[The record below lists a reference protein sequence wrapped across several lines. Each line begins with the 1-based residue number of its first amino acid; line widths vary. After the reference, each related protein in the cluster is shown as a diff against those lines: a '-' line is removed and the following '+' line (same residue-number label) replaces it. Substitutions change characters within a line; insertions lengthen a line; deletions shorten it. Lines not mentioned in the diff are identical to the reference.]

1 LLSEIKRRVQ
11 VATTTIST
19 LESQKKELTKTKT
32 TTTTT
37 TTTTTVTEQITKI
50 TILIKQQEE
59 IIKTETVEQTKT
71 EKLLATLETDYKK
84 TLKDTNK
91 LKRDLKRGQESY
103 EDSQRKLRKEVDVR
117 SKIEEYRKK
126 AESGKKTLQQKYTQ
140 ITKIMLQIK
149 QEIETHRKRIV
160 SLTEQVEDCTKRTS
174 MARTTITTLSSK
186 QQMLEG
192 QLKKVKGGDA
202 AKVKA
207 ASDKLETELENAK
220 NSMSVAESQCGTLK
234 EEVSKITG
242 VVVQYQQEWKYY
254 TSIITT
260 VKKEI
265 EEAEK
270 NVVKASDTDKEEE
283 AEEKEE
289 KADKKEEKKV
299 TKEKVTTSSTTNEVK
314 QIETQEETTTTTV
327 TELEKELEET
337 DATITKTTEEITKI
351 SETITKD
358 EGEAQEEKKDL
369 EKITRR
375 KQRQKCAVLFPA
387 VFTQFSKRKSLRTA
401 GMCPC
406 QGNASGVS
414 QISLAVDAP
423 EEADKVVQ

>member
-1 LLSEIKRRVQ
+1 
-11 VATTTIST
+11 
-19 LESQKKELTKTKT
+19 
-32 TTTTT
+32 
-37 TTTTTVTEQITKI
+37 
-50 TILIKQQEE
+50 
-59 IIKTETVEQTKT
+59 
-71 EKLLATLETDYKK
+71 
-84 TLKDTNK
+84 
-91 LKRDLKRGQESY
+91 
-103 EDSQRKLRKEVDVR
+103 
-117 SKIEEYRKK
+117 
-126 AESGKKTLQQKYTQ
+126 
-140 ITKIMLQIK
+140 
-149 QEIETHRKRIV
+149 
-160 SLTEQVEDCTKRTS
+160 
-174 MARTTITTLSSK
+174 
-186 QQMLEG
+186 MLEG

-314 QIETQEETTTTTV
+314 QIETQEETTVAV
-327 TELEKELEET
+327 TKILEKELEET

-387 VFTQFSKRKSLRTA
+387 VFTQFQKRKSLRTA
-401 GMCPC
+401 GIRPC

>member
-71 EKLLATLETDYKK
+71 EKLLASLEGDYKK

-91 LKRDLKRGQESY
+91 LKRDLKRSQESY

-192 QLKKVKGGDA
+192 QLKKVKGSDA

-270 NVVKASDTDKEEE
+270 NVVKATDTDKEEE

-337 DATITKTTEEITKI
+337 DQKITDTTEEIVK
-351 SETITKD
+351 
-358 EGEAQEEKKDL
+358 
-369 EKITRR
+369 
-375 KQRQKCAVLFPA
+375 
-387 VFTQFSKRKSLRTA
+387 
-401 GMCPC
+401 
-406 QGNASGVS
+406 
-414 QISLAVDAP
+414 
-423 EEADKVVQ
+423 